1 MKTDRPLFWIVLVL
15 LSLGSLVG
23 AYRYFGEAFPLI
35 SLDLQMDRA
44 TALQRARELAVRN
57 QWGPPEYEQAAS
69 FGSSSRVQNFIE
81 LEGGGKEAFTR
92 VMAGDL
98 YSAYTWGVRHFREK
112 EATETLVRFTPAGKL
127 WGFREQLPEDQPGAT
142 LSDEEARS
150 LAETRLKEIL
160 GIELGPYELVEH
172 AQEVQPGGRTDHRLV
187 YEHRRQDIGDA
198 RYRLRLTVSG
208 DRFTEIARFIKVP
221 ESFDRRYQEMR
232 SSNTT
237 IGIIG
242 GVAMVLVYILG
253 GCLIGLF
260 FLLRRG
266 WVLWKQA
273 LFWGLLVA
281 LLQGLVALNQLP
293 LAWMNYDTA
302 LSRQGFLADQIV
314 GALVQFVVLGIVLT
328 LSFMAAE
335 TLSRKA
341 FPHHIQLWK
350 LGSRS
355 VANTRPVLGYTVAGY
370 LLVPLFFG
378 YEVAL
383 YFFSNNVLGWWSPS
397 NALLEPD
404 VLATYLPWLSS
415 IAISLQAGFWEECL
429 FRAVPLAGAA
439 LLGRRFGKP
448 ALWIGAAM
456 VLQALIFGAGHAAY
470 PTQPAYAR
478 VVELILPSL
487 FFGAIYL
494 RYGLLSAIVLH
505 FAFDVVWFAIPLFV
519 SEAPGVWVDQ
529 VLVVLLTLAPL
540 GAIGW
545 VRWRSGEWSA
555 LSPDKLNG
563 AWSPPSPRESEVEAE
578 ALPVESVSVL
588 SPALRSG
595 LLLGG
600 IAGLAIWVLLGK
612 FQTDVP
618 QLTVDREQAVKIARE
633 ALEEKGVRI
642 PPSWREMVSVR
653 GGATRTGRFV
663 WQTAGPETHEKLIG
677 SYVPG
682 ARWRI
687 RHATFEGSVEERAE
701 EYRVIVS
708 DSDSVPRVIH
718 RLPEAREGAALSE
731 EEARS
736 KAQAAVSG
744 RFGLAPEDIEE
755 VSAEPSQR
763 PARRDWTFVFA
774 DRTQSLPRGE
784 ARVAAVVAGD
794 EVSDVYR
801 LVHLPEDW
809 ERDERSRSSL
819 VRILGIVS
827 SILLALG
834 ALAAAVVAVVSW
846 SRRKFSART
855 FFWLAS
861 ILFLLRLTI
870 FLNRWPALT
879 SDLTTAAPLS
889 HQILALIAGSLIG
902 ILFLSL
908 LLALLFGWVKASG
921 CWGDEPTGGKIALG
935 VAMGVAAKAL
945 EVLATAFAAAK
956 APAWPQFRVMDDYL
970 PAIGP
975 LMESI
980 VQYLTLLCVLLVAVS
995 LVEVLTRGWSRRRYA
1010 GGLLILVGLA
1020 VQGADVDGV
1029 GEWLLKGMLLGALL
1043 LAAYIYL
1050 RAEAGLIPLALASYL
1065 ALGLL
1070 QQAVDQPYGGALL
1083 HYGLAAAGPL
1093 VAGWLFWKHLGGPVN
1108 ENVTRTPPSEQQA

>member
-1 MKTDRPLFWIVLVL
+1 M
-15 LSLGSLVG
+15 
-23 AYRYFGEAFPLI
+23 
-35 SLDLQMDRA
+35 
-44 TALQRARELAVRN
+44 
-57 QWGPPEYEQAAS
+57 
-69 FGSSSRVQNFIE
+69 
-81 LEGGGKEAFTR
+81 
-92 VMAGDL
+92 
-98 YSAYTWGVRHFREK
+98 
-112 EATETLVRFTPAGKL
+112 
-127 WGFREQLPEDQPGAT
+127 
-142 LSDEEARS
+142 
-150 LAETRLKEIL
+150 
-160 GIELGPYELVEH
+160 EH

-187 YEHRRQDIGDA
+187 YEHRRQDIGEA

-221 ESFDRRYQEMR
+221 EAFDRRYQEMR
-232 SSNTT
+232 SSNTA
-237 IGIIG
+237 IGAVG
-242 GVAMVLVYILG
+242 SVAMVLVYILG

-281 LLQGLVALNQLP
+281 FLQGLVALNQLP

-314 GALVQFVVLGIVLT
+314 GALVQFLALGIVLT

-341 FPHHIQLWK
+341 FPHHVQFWK
-350 LGSRS
+350 LGSRG
-355 VANTRPVLGYTVAGY
+355 VANTTPVLGYTVAGY

-383 YFFSNNVLGWWSPS
+383 YFISNNVLGWWSPS

-439 LLGRRFGKP
+439 LLGRRFGRP

-487 FFGAIYL
+487 FFGAVYL
-494 RYGLLSAIVLH
+494 RYGLLPAIVLH

-519 SEAPGVWVDQ
+519 SEAPGVWIDQ
-529 VLVVLLTLAPL
+529 VLVVLLTLVPL
-540 GAIGW
+540 GAIVW
-545 VRWRSGEWSA
+545 VRWRSREWSA
-555 LSPDKLNG
+555 LTPDKLNA
-563 AWSPPSPRESEVEAE
+563 AWSPPPPREREVEAE
-578 ALPVESVSVL
+578 APPVESVPVL
-588 SPALRSG
+588 APALRNG

-600 IAGLAIWVLLGK
+600 IAGLAVWVLLGR

-618 QLTVDREQAVKIARE
+618 ALEVDREQAVRIARE
-633 ALEEKGVRI
+633 ALQERGVRI

-653 GGATRTGRFV
+653 GGAIRTGRFV
-663 WQTAGPETHEKLIG
+663 WQTAGREAHQELTG
-677 SYVPG
+677 TYVPG

-687 RHATFEGSVEERAE
+687 RYATFEGSVEDRAE
-701 EYRVIVS
+701 EYRVIVA
-708 DSDSVPRVIH
+708 DSDTVPRVIH

-731 EEARS
+731 VEARS

-744 RFGLAPEDIEE
+744 RFGLAPGDLEE

-774 DRTQSLPRGE
+774 DRTRSLPRGE

-809 ERDERSRSSL
+809 EREERSRGNL
-819 VRILGIVS
+819 VRILGIVGG
-827 SILLALG
+827 ILLVLG
-834 ALAAAVVAVVSW
+834 GLAAAVVAAISW

-855 FFWLAS
+855 FLWMAP
-861 ILFLLRLTI
+861 ILFLLQLAA
-870 FLNRWPALT
+870 FSNGWPAMM
-879 SDLTTAAPLS
+879 SNLTTAQPLS
-889 HQILALIAGSLIG
+889 HQLLALIAGGLVG
-902 ILFLSL
+902 TLLLSL
-908 LLALLFGWVKASG
+908 LLALLFGWVKVSG
-921 CWGDEPTGGKIALG
+921 LWGGEAAGRRIALG
-935 VAMGVAAKAL
+935 VAVGVVAKGL
-945 EVLATAFAAAK
+945 QVLATAFTSAK
-956 APAWPQFRVMDDYL
+956 APAWPEFRALDNFL
-970 PAIGP
+970 PVFGP
-975 LMESI
+975 LIRE
-980 VQYLTLLCVLLVAVS
+980 VTQYFIFLGVLLVAVA

-1010 GGLLILVGLA
+1010 GGLLILLGLV
-1020 VQGADVDGV
+1020 VQGADVEGL
-1029 GEWLLKGMLLGALL
+1029 GEWLVKGLLLGALL
-1043 LAAYIYL
+1043 LAAYVYL

-1093 VAGWLFWKHLGGPVN
+1093 VAGWLFWRHLGGPGK
-1108 ENVTRTPPSEQQA
+1108 ESTTAPPSGQQA

>member
-1 MKTDRPLFWIVLVL
+1 MKTNRPLFWIVLVL
-15 LSLGSLVG
+15 LSLGSLAG

-35 SLDLQMDRA
+35 RLDLQMDRA
-44 TALQRARELAVRN
+44 TALQRAGELAGRY
-57 QWGPPEYEQAAS
+57 QWGPGEYEQAAS
-69 FGSSSRVQNFIE
+69 FGSSSQVQNYIE
-81 LEGGGKEAFTR
+81 LEGGGKETFSR

-98 YSAYTWGVRHFREK
+98 YSAYTWRVRHFREK
-112 EATETLVRFTPAGKL
+112 ETTESLIRFTPAGEL

-187 YEHRRQDIGDA
+187 YEHRRRDIGEA

-208 DRFTEIARFIKVP
+208 DRFTEIAPFIKVP
-221 ESFDRRYQEMR
+221 EAFNRRYQEMR
-232 SSNTT
+232 SSNNA
-237 IGIIG
+237 IGAVG
-242 GVAMVLVYILG
+242 SVAMVLVYILG

-281 LLQGLVALNQLP
+281 FLQGLVALNQLP

-302 LSRQGFLADQIV
+302 LSRQGFLADQV
-314 GALVQFVVLGIVLT
+314 VWALVQFVALGMVLT

-341 FPHHIQLWK
+341 FPHHVQFWK
-350 LGSRS
+350 LGSRG
-355 VANTRPVLGYTVAGY
+355 VANTTPVLGCTVAGY

-439 LLGRRFGKP
+439 LLGRRFGRP

-470 PTQPAYAR
+470 PAQPAYAR

-487 FFGAIYL
+487 FFGAVYL
-494 RYGLLSAIVLH
+494 RYGLLPAIVLH

-529 VLVVLLTLAPL
+529 VLVVLLTLVPL

-545 VRWRSGEWSA
+545 VRWRSREWSA
-555 LSPDKLNG
+555 LTPDKLNG
-563 AWSPPSPRESEVEAE
+563 AWSPPAAPEPEAE
-578 ALPVESVSVL
+578 AEAPPVASVPVL
-588 SPALRSG
+588 SPALRNG

-600 IAGLAIWVLLGK
+600 IAGLAVWVLLGR
-612 FQTDVP
+612 FQTDAPALEVG
-618 QLTVDREQAVKIARE
+618 REQAVKIARE
-633 ALEEKGVRI
+633 ALEERGVRV
-642 PPSWREMVSVR
+642 PPSWREMVSVW
-653 GGATRTGRFV
+653 GEATRTGRFV
-663 WQTAGPETHEKLIG
+663 WQTAGPETHQELTG

-682 ARWRI
+682 ARWRV
-687 RHATFEGSVEERAE
+687 RVATFEGSVEERAE
-701 EYRVIVS
+701 EYHVFVA
-708 DSDSVPRVIH
+708 DSDSAPRVIH
-718 RLPEAREGAALSE
+718 RLPEARKGAALSE
-731 EEARS
+731 EEARTR
-736 KAQAAVSG
+736 AQAGIAA
-744 RFGLAPEDIEE
+744 RFGLEPGDLQE

-774 DRTQSLPRGE
+774 DRTRSLPRGE

-794 EVSDVYR
+794 EVSDAYR

-809 ERDERSRSSL
+809 EREERSRGNL
-819 VRILGIVS
+819 VGILGIIGG
-827 SILLALG
+827 ILLVLG
-834 ALAAAVVAVVSW
+834 ALAATVVAVVSW
-846 SRRKFSART
+846 SRGKFSART
-855 FFWLAS
+855 FFWLAP
-861 ILFLLRLTI
+861 ILFLLQLAA
-870 FLNRWPALT
+870 FFNGWPAMI
-879 SDLTTAAPLS
+879 SNLTTAQPVS
-889 HQILALIAGSLIG
+889 HQLLALIAGGLIG
-902 ILFLSL
+902 TLFLSL

-921 CWGDEPTGGKIALG
+921 GWGDGSTGRRMALG
-935 VAMGVAAKAL
+935 VAVGVVAKGL
-945 EVLATAFAAAK
+945 QVLATAFTGAR
-956 APAWPQFRVMDDYL
+956 APAWPEFGALDNLL
-970 PAIGP
+970 PVLGP
-975 LMESI
+975 LI
-980 VQYLTLLCVLLVAVS
+980 QAVTQYFMLLCILLVAVS
-995 LVEVLTRGWSRRRYA
+995 LVEVLTCGWSRRRYA
-1010 GGLLILVGLA
+1010 GGLLILLGLV
-1020 VQGADVDGV
+1020 VQGSDVEGL
-1029 GEWLLKGMLLGALL
+1029 GEWLVRGLLLGAAL
-1043 LAAYIYL
+1043 LAAHVYL

-1083 HYGLAAAGPL
+1083 HYGLAAAGSL
-1093 VAGWLFWKHLGGPVN
+1093 VAGWLFWRHLGGPAG
-1108 ENVTRTPPSEQQA
+1108 ESLAQAPPSEQDA

>member
-1 MKTDRPLFWIVLVL
+1 MKTHRPLFWIVLVL

-35 SLDLQMDRA
+35 TLDLQMDRA
-44 TALQRARELAVRN
+44 TALQRARELAGRY
-57 QWGPPEYEQAAS
+57 QWGPQGYEQAAS
-69 FGSSSRVQNFIE
+69 FGSSSRVQNYIE
-81 LEGGGKEAFTR
+81 LEGGGKETFSR

-98 YSAYTWGVRHFREK
+98 YSAYTWSVRHFREK
-112 EATETLVRFTPAGKL
+112 ETTESLIRFTPAGEL
-127 WGFREQLPEDQPGAT
+127 WGFRERLPEDQPGAT
-142 LSDEEARS
+142 LSEEEARS
-150 LAETRLKEIL
+150 LAETRLKDIL

-187 YEHRRQDIGDA
+187 YEHRRRDIGDG

-208 DRFTEIARFIKVP
+208 DRFTEIARFVKVP
-221 ESFDRRYQEMR
+221 EAFDRRYQEMR
-232 SSNTT
+232 SSNTA
-237 IGIIG
+237 IGAVG
-242 GVAMVLVYILG
+242 SVAMVLVYVLG

-281 LLQGLVALNQLP
+281 FLQGLVALNQLP

-314 GALVQFVVLGIVLT
+314 WALVQFVALGIVLT

-350 LGSRS
+350 LGSRG
-355 VANTRPVLGYTVAGY
+355 VANTTPVLGCTVAGY
-370 LLVPLFFG
+370 LLVPLFFA

-439 LLGRRFGKP
+439 LLGRRFGRP
-448 ALWIGAAM
+448 ALWIGSAM
-456 VLQALIFGAGHAAY
+456 ALQALIFGAGHAAY

-487 FFGAIYL
+487 FFGAVYL
-494 RYGLLSAIVLH
+494 RYGLLPAIVLH

-529 VLVVLLTLAPL
+529 VLVVLLTLVPL

-545 VRWRSGEWSA
+545 VRWRAGEWSA
-555 LSPDKLNG
+555 LFPDKLNG
-563 AWSPPSPRESEVEAE
+563 AWNPPATREPAAEAE
-578 ALPVESVSVL
+578 APPVASVPVL
-588 SPALRSG
+588 SPALRNG

-600 IAGLAIWVLLGK
+600 IAGLAAWVLLGK

-618 QLTVDREQAVKIARE
+618 ELKVDREQAVKIARE
-633 ALEEKGVRI
+633 ALEERGVQI
-642 PPSWREMVSVR
+642 PSTWREMVSVR
-653 GGATRTGRFV
+653 GEATRTGRFI
-663 WQTAGPETHEKLIG
+663 WQTAGRETHAQLAG

-687 RHATFEGSVEERAE
+687 RYATFEGSVEERAE
-701 EYRVIVS
+701 EYRVIVAGS
-708 DSDSVPRVIH
+708 DRVPRVIH
-718 RLPEAREGAALSE
+718 RLPEARKGAALSE

-736 KAQAAVSG
+736 KAQAAVAA
-744 RFGLAPEDIEE
+744 RFGLEPGDLEE

-774 DRTQSLPRGE
+774 DRTQALPEGE

-809 ERDERSRSSL
+809 ERDERSRL
-819 VRILGIVS
+819 NRVRVLGVIRGV
-827 SILLALG
+827 LLALG
-834 ALAAAVVAVVSW
+834 AVFAAVVAVVGW
-846 SRRKFSART
+846 SRKRFSART
-855 FFWLAS
+855 FFWLAP
-861 ILFLLRLTI
+861 ILFLLQLAA
-870 FLNRWPALT
+870 FFNGWPAMISNLA
-879 SDLTTAAPLS
+879 TAQPLS
-889 HQILALIAGSLIG
+889 HQLLALIAGGLIG
-902 ILFLSL
+902 TLFLSL
-908 LLALLFGWVKASG
+908 LLALLFGWVKACG
-921 CWGDEPTGGKIALG
+921 RWGGEANGRRTALG
-935 VAMGVAAKAL
+935 VAVGLAAKGL
-945 EVLATAFAAAK
+945 QVLATAFTSAR
-956 APAWPQFRVMDDYL
+956 APAWPEFEGLDHVL
-970 PAIGP
+970 PALGP
-975 LMESI
+975 L
-980 VQYLTLLCVLLVAVS
+980 VQSLTQTFILLCVLLVAVAA
-995 LVEVLTRGWSRRRYA
+995 VEVLTRGWSRRRYA
-1010 GGLLILVGLA
+1010 GGLFLLLGLA
-1020 VQGADVDGV
+1020 WQPIDVEGP
-1029 GEWLLKGMLLGALL
+1029 GEWLVKGLLLGAVL
-1043 LAAYIYL
+1043 LAAYVYL
-1050 RAEAGLIPLALASYL
+1050 RAETGLIPLALASYL

-1083 HYGLAAAGPL
+1083 HYGLAAAGL
-1093 VAGWLFWKHLGGPVN
+1093 LIAGWLFWRHLGGPAK
-1108 ENVTRTPPSEQQA
+1108 ESMAQASPSVQQA

>member
-1 MKTDRPLFWIVLVL
+1 MKTHRPLFWIVLVL
-15 LSLGSLVG
+15 LSLGSLAG

-35 SLDLQMDRA
+35 TLDLQMDRA
-44 TALQRARELAVRN
+44 TALQRARELAGHY
-57 QWGPPEYEQAAS
+57 QWGPQDYEQAAS
-69 FGSSSRVQNFIE
+69 FGSSSQVQNYIE
-81 LEGGGKEAFTR
+81 LEGGGKETFSR
-92 VMAGDL
+92 VMASDL
-98 YSAYTWGVRHFREK
+98 YSAYTWRVRHFREK
-112 EATETLVRFTPAGKL
+112 ETTESLIRFTPAGEL
-127 WGFREQLPEDQPGAT
+127 WGFRERLPEDQPGAT
-142 LSDEEARS
+142 LSGEEARS
-150 LAETRLKEIL
+150 LAETRLKEIP
-160 GIELGPYELVEH
+160 GIELGSYKLVEH

-187 YEHRRQDIGDA
+187 YEHRRQDIGEA

-208 DRFTEIARFIKVP
+208 DRFTEIERFIKVP
-221 ESFDRRYQEMR
+221 ESFNRRYQEMR

-237 IGIIG
+237 IGTIG

-281 LLQGLVALNQLP
+281 FLQALVALNQLP

-314 GALVQFVVLGIVLT
+314 GALVQFVALGVVLT

-341 FPHHIQLWK
+341 FPHHIQFWK
-350 LGSRS
+350 LGSRG
-355 VANTRPVLGYTVAGY
+355 VANTRPVLGYAVAGY

-439 LLGRRFGKP
+439 LLGRRFGRP

-494 RYGLLSAIVLH
+494 RYGLLPAIVLH

-529 VLVVLLTLAPL
+529 VLVVLLTLVPV

-545 VRWRSGEWSA
+545 VRWRSREWSA
-555 LSPDKLNG
+555 LTPDKLNG
-563 AWSPPSPRESEVEAE
+563 AWSPPPTPEPEVQAE
-578 ALPVESVSVL
+578 APTAGRVPVL

-600 IAGLAIWVLLGK
+600 IAGLAVWALLGR

-618 QLTVDREQAVKIARE
+618 ALEVDREQAVRIARE
-633 ALEEKGVRI
+633 TLEEKGVRI
-642 PPSWREMVSVR
+642 PPSWREMVSIR

-663 WQTAGPETHEKLIG
+663 WQTAGRETHEELTG
-677 SYVPG
+677 SYLPG

-687 RHATFEGSVEERAE
+687 RYATFEGSVEERAE
-701 EYRVIVS
+701 EYRVIVA

-718 RLPEAREGAALSE
+718 RLPEARKGATLSE

-736 KAQAAVSG
+736 KAQAGVAA
-744 RFGLAPEDIEE
+744 RLGLAPGDLKE

-774 DRTQSLPRGE
+774 DRTRPLPRGE

-809 ERDERSRSSL
+809 ERDERSRGNL
-819 VRILGIVS
+819 VRVLGIVGG
-827 SILLALG
+827 ILLVLG
-834 ALAAAVVAVVSW
+834 ALAAAVVAVVGW
-846 SRRKFSART
+846 SRRRFSPRT
-855 FFWLAS
+855 FFWLVP
-861 ILFLLRLTI
+861 ILFLLQLAA
-870 FLNRWPALT
+870 FFNGWPALI
-879 SDLTTAAPLS
+879 SNLTTTQPLS
-889 HQILALIAGSLIG
+889 HQLLALIAGGLIG
-902 ILFLSL
+902 ALFLSL
-908 LLALLFGWVKASG
+908 LSALLFGWVKASG
-921 CWGDEPTGGKIALG
+921 DWRGESTGRRIALG
-935 VAMGVAAKAL
+935 VALGVVAKAFQVVAA
-945 EVLATAFAAAK
+945 AFTGAR
-956 APAWPQFRVMDDYL
+956 APAWPEFGALDRVL
-970 PAIGP
+970 PVLGP
-975 LMESI
+975 LI
-980 VQYLTLLCVLLVAVS
+980 QAITQYFMLLCVLLVAIA

-1010 GGLLILVGLA
+1010 AGLLILLGLV
-1020 VQGADVDGV
+1020 VQGADVEGP
-1029 GEWLLKGMLLGALL
+1029 GEWLVKGLLLGAAL
-1043 LAAYIYL
+1043 LAAYVYL
-1050 RAEAGLIPLALASYL
+1050 RAEVGLIPLALASYQ

-1083 HYGLAAAGPL
+1083 DYGLAAAGSL
-1093 VAGWLFWKHLGGPVN
+1093 VAGWLFWRHLEGTVK
-1108 ENVTRTPPSEQQA
+1108 ESVTAPPSGQQA

>member
-1 MKTDRPLFWIVLVL
+1 MKTNRPLFWIVLVL
-15 LSLGSLVG
+15 LSLSSLVG

-35 SLDLQMDRA
+35 TLDLQMDRA
-44 TALQRARELAVRN
+44 TALQRAKELAGRYH
-57 QWGPPEYEQAAS
+57 WGPQDYEQAAS
-69 FGSSSRVQNFIE
+69 FGSRSQVQNFIE

-92 VMAGDL
+92 VMASDL

-112 EATETLVRFTPAGKL
+112 ETTESLIRFTPAGEL
-127 WGFREQLPEDQPGAT
+127 WGFRETLPEDQPGAT
-142 LSDEEARS
+142 LSEEKARH
-150 LAETRLKEIL
+150 LAESRLKEIL

-187 YEHRRQDIGDA
+187 YEHRRRDIGEA

-208 DRFTEIARFIKVP
+208 DRFTEIGRYIKVP
-221 ESFDRRYQEMR
+221 ESFNRRYQEMR
-232 SSNTT
+232 SSNNT
-237 IGIIG
+237 IGTVG

-281 LLQGLVALNQLP
+281 SLQGLVALNQLP

-314 GALVQFVVLGIVLT
+314 GALVQFVALGIVLT

-335 TLSRKA
+335 SLSRKA
-341 FPHHIQLWK
+341 FPHHIQFWK
-350 LGSRS
+350 LGSRG

-439 LLGRRFGKP
+439 LLGRRFGRP

-494 RYGLLSAIVLH
+494 RYGLLPAIVLH

-529 VLVVLLTLAPL
+529 VLVVLLTLVPL

-545 VRWRSGEWSA
+545 VRWRSREWSA
-555 LSPDKLNG
+555 LTPDKLNG
-563 AWSPPSPRESEVEAE
+563 AWSPPPAREPEAE
-578 ALPVESVSVL
+578 TEAPPVANVPVL
-588 SPALRSG
+588 SPALRNG

-600 IAGLAIWVLLGK
+600 VAGLAVWVLLGR

-618 QLTVDREQAVKIARE
+618 ALEVDREQAVKIARD
-633 ALEEKGVRI
+633 ALKERGVQI

-653 GGATRTGRFV
+653 GESTRAGRFV
-663 WQTAGPETHEKLIG
+663 WQTAGRVAHGQLAG

-682 ARWRI
+682 AHWRI
-687 RHATFEGSVEERAE
+687 RYATFEGSVEERAE
-701 EYRVIVS
+701 EYRVIVA
-708 DSDSVPRVIH
+708 DPDSVPRVIH
-718 RLPEAREGAALSE
+718 RLPEARKGAALSE

-736 KAQAAVSG
+736 KTQAAVSG
-744 RFGLAPEDIEE
+744 RFGLAAEDLEE
-755 VSAEPSQR
+755 VSADPSQR

-774 DRTQSLPRGE
+774 DRTQPLPRGE

-809 ERDERSRSSL
+809 ERDERSRGNL
-819 VRILGIVS
+819 VGVLGIIS
-827 SILLALG
+827 GILLVLG
-834 ALAAAVVAVVSW
+834 ALAAAVVAVISW
-846 SRRKFSART
+846 SRGKFSART

-861 ILFLLRLTI
+861 ILILLRLI
-870 FLNRWPALT
+870 VFFNRWPALT
-879 SDLTTAAPLS
+879 SNLTTAAPLS
-889 HQILALIAGSLIG
+889 HQLLALIAGSLIG
-902 ILFLSL
+902 IIFLSL
-908 LLALLFGWVKASG
+908 LVALLFGWVKTAG
-921 CWGDEPTGGKIALG
+921 FRGDEASGGKIALG
-935 VAMGVAAKAL
+935 VAMGVVAKAL

-980 VQYLTLLCVLLVAVS
+980 IQYLTLLCVLLVAVT

-1010 GGLLILVGLA
+1010 GGLLILLGLA
-1020 VQGADVDGV
+1020 VQGADFEGL
-1029 GEWLLKGMLLGALL
+1029 GEWMVMGLLLGAVL

-1050 RAEAGLIPLALASYL
+1050 RAEASLIPLALASFL
-1065 ALGLL
+1065 ALGLI

-1093 VAGWLFWKHLGGPVN
+1093 VAGWLFWRHLGGRVKQS
-1108 ENVTRTPPSEQQA
+1108 VTSAPPSAQQA

>member
-1 MKTDRPLFWIVLVL
+1 MKTHRPLFWIVLVL
-15 LSLGSLVG
+15 LSLGSLAG

-35 SLDLQMDRA
+35 TLDLQMDRA
-44 TALQRARELAVRN
+44 TALQRARELAGRY
-57 QWGPPEYEQAAS
+57 QWGPQDYEQAAS
-69 FGSSSRVQNFIE
+69 FGSSSQVQNYIE
-81 LEGGGKEAFTR
+81 LEGGGKEAFSR
-92 VMAGDL
+92 VMASDL
-98 YSAYTWGVRHFREK
+98 YSAYTWRVRHFREK
-112 EATETLVRFTPAGKL
+112 ETTESLIRFTPAGEL
-127 WGFREQLPEDQPGAT
+127 WGFRERLPEDQPGAT

-150 LAETRLKEIL
+150 LAEARLKEIP

-187 YEHRRQDIGDA
+187 YEHRRQDIGEA

-208 DRFTEIARFIKVP
+208 DRFTEIERFIKVP
-221 ESFDRRYQEMR
+221 ESFNRRYQEMR

-237 IGIIG
+237 IGTIG

-281 LLQGLVALNQLP
+281 FLQALVALNRLP

-302 LSRQGFLADQIV
+302 LSRQGFLADQV
-314 GALVQFVVLGIVLT
+314 MGALVQFTALGVVLT

-341 FPHHIQLWK
+341 FPHHIQFWK
-350 LGSRS
+350 LGSRG
-355 VANTRPVLGYTVAGY
+355 VANTRPVLGHAVAGY
-370 LLVPLFFG
+370 LLVPIFFG

-439 LLGRRFGKP
+439 LLGRRFGRP

-494 RYGLLSAIVLH
+494 RYGLLPAIVLH

-529 VLVVLLTLAPL
+529 VLVVLLTLVPL

-545 VRWRSGEWSA
+545 VRWRSREWSA
-555 LSPDKLNG
+555 LTPDKLNG
-563 AWSPPSPRESEVEAE
+563 AWSPPPAPEAE
-578 ALPVESVSVL
+578 VRAEAPAAGRVPVL

-600 IAGLAIWVLLGK
+600 IAGLAVWALLGR

-618 QLTVDREQAVKIARE
+618 ALEVDREQAVRIARE
-633 ALEEKGVRI
+633 TLEEKGVRI
-642 PPSWREMVSVR
+642 PPSWREMVSIR

-663 WQTAGPETHEKLIG
+663 WQAAGRETHEKLAG

-687 RHATFEGSVEERAE
+687 RYATFEGSVEERAE
-701 EYRVIVS
+701 EYRVIVAG
-708 DSDSVPRVIH
+708 SDSVPRVIH
-718 RLPEAREGAALSE
+718 RLPEARRGAALSE

-736 KAQAAVSG
+736 KAQAGVAA
-744 RFGLAPEDIEE
+744 RFGLAPGDLEE

-774 DRTQSLPRGE
+774 DRTRPLPRGE

-809 ERDERSRSSL
+809 ERDERNRGNL
-819 VRILGIVS
+819 VRVLGIVGG
-827 SILLALG
+827 ILLVLG
-834 ALAAAVVAVVSW
+834 TLAAAVVALVSW

-855 FFWLAS
+855 FFWLVP
-861 ILFLLRLTI
+861 ILFLFQLAA
-870 FLNRWPALT
+870 FFNGWPALI
-879 SDLTTAAPLS
+879 SSLTTTQPSS
-889 HQILALIAGSLIG
+889 HQLLALISGGLIG
-902 ILFLSL
+902 ALFLSL

-921 CWGDEPTGGKIALG
+921 DWSGESTGRRIALG
-935 VAMGVAAKAL
+935 VAVGVVAKAFQ
-945 EVLATAFAAAK
+945 VVATAFTGAR
-956 APAWPQFRVMDDYL
+956 APAWPEFGALDKVL
-970 PAIGP
+970 PVFGP
-975 LMESI
+975 LI
-980 VQYLTLLCVLLVAVS
+980 QAITQYFMLLCVLLAAIA
-995 LVEVLTRGWSRRRYA
+995 LVEVLTRGWSRRRYVA
-1010 GGLLILVGLA
+1010 GLLILLGLVA
-1020 VQGADVDGV
+1020 QGADVEGL
-1029 GEWLLKGMLLGALL
+1029 GEWLVKGLLLGAAL
-1043 LAAYIYL
+1043 LAAYVYL
-1050 RAEAGLIPLALASYL
+1050 RAELGLIPLALASYL

-1093 VAGWLFWKHLGGPVN
+1093 VAGWLFWRHLEGVVK
-1108 ENVTRTPPSEQQA
+1108 ESVTAPPSGQPA

>member
-1 MKTDRPLFWIVLVL
+1 MKTNRPLFWIVLVL

-35 SLDLQMDRA
+35 TLDLQMDRA
-44 TALQRARELAVRN
+44 TALQRAKELAGRYE
-57 QWGPPEYEQAAS
+57 WGPEEYEQAAS
-69 FGSSSRVQNFIE
+69 FGSSSQVQNYIE
-81 LEGGGKEAFTR
+81 LEGGGKETFAR
-92 VMAGDL
+92 VMASDL
-98 YSAYTWGVRHFREK
+98 YSAYTWRVRHFREK
-112 EATETLVRFTPAGKL
+112 ETTESLIRFTPAGEL
-127 WGFREQLPEDQPGAT
+127 WGFRERLPEDQPGAT
-142 LSDEEARS
+142 LSDQEARS
-150 LAETRLKEIL
+150 LAETRLKAIL
-160 GIELGPYELVEH
+160 GIELEPYALVEH

-187 YEHRRQDIGDA
+187 YEHRRQDIGEA

-208 DRFTEIARFIKVP
+208 DRFTEIERFVKVP
-221 ESFDRRYQEMR
+221 EAFDRRYQEMR
-232 SSNTT
+232 SSNTA
-237 IGIIG
+237 IGAVG

-281 LLQGLVALNQLP
+281 FLQGLVALNQLP

-314 GALVQFVVLGIVLT
+314 WALVQFVALGIVLT

-335 TLSRKA
+335 SLSRKA
-341 FPHHIQLWK
+341 FPHHIQFWK
-350 LGSRS
+350 LGSRG

-370 LLVPLFFG
+370 LLVPIFFG

-439 LLGRRFGKP
+439 LLGRRFGRP

-494 RYGLLSAIVLH
+494 RYGLLPAIVLH

-529 VLVVLLTLAPL
+529 VLVVLLTLVPL

-545 VRWRSGEWSA
+545 VRWRSREWSA
-555 LSPDKLNG
+555 LTPDKLNG
-563 AWSPPSPRESEVEAE
+563 AWSPPPAREPEAE
-578 ALPVESVSVL
+578 AEAPPVASVPVL
-588 SPALRSG
+588 SPVLRSG

-600 IAGLAIWVLLGK
+600 IAGLAVWVLLGR

-618 QLTVDREQAVKIARE
+618 ALEVDREQAVKIARD
-633 ALEEKGVRI
+633 ALEERGVQI
-642 PPSWREMVSVR
+642 PPSWREMVTVQ
-653 GGATRTGRFV
+653 GEPTRAGRFV
-663 WQTAGPETHEKLIG
+663 WQTAGREAHGQLAG

-682 ARWRI
+682 PHWRI
-687 RHATFEGSVEERAE
+687 RYATFEGSVEDRAE

-708 DSDSVPRVIH
+708 DPDSVPRVIH

-736 KAQAAVSG
+736 KARAAVSG
-744 RFGLAPEDIEE
+744 RFGLAPGDLAEI
-755 VSAEPSQR
+755 SAEPSQR

-774 DRTQSLPRGE
+774 DRTQSLPQGE
-784 ARVAAVVAGD
+784 ARVAVVVAGD

-809 ERDERSRSSL
+809 ERDERSRGNL
-819 VRILGIVS
+819 VGVLGIIGG
-827 SILLALG
+827 ILLVLG
-834 ALAAAVVAVVSW
+834 ALAAAVIAVISW

-855 FFWLAS
+855 FFWVAS
-861 ILFLLRLTI
+861 ILFLLQLAA
-870 FLNRWPALT
+870 FFNGWPALI
-879 SDLTTAAPLS
+879 SNLTTAQPLS
-889 HQILALIAGSLIG
+889 HQLLALIAGGLIG
-902 ILFLSL
+902 TLFLSL

-921 CWGDEPTGGKIALG
+921 GWGGESTGRRIVLGVALG
-935 VAMGVAAKAL
+935 VMAKGL
-945 EVLATAFAAAK
+945 QVLATVFTSAR
-956 APAWPQFRVMDDYL
+956 APAWPEFRGLDNVL
-970 PAIGP
+970 PAFGP
-975 LMESI
+975 LIQS
-980 VQYLTLLCVLLVAVS
+980 VTQYSMLLCVLLVAVT
-995 LVEVLTRGWSRRRYA
+995 LVQVLTRGWSRRRYA
-1010 GGLLILVGLA
+1010 GGLLILLGLV
-1020 VQGADVDGV
+1020 VQGADVEGL
-1029 GEWLLKGMLLGALL
+1029 GEWLLKGLLLGAAM
-1043 LAAYIYL
+1043 LAAYVYL

-1093 VAGWLFWKHLGGPVN
+1093 VAGWLFRRHLGGPVR
-1108 ENVTRTPPSEQQA
+1108 ESVTAPPSGQQA

>member
-1 MKTDRPLFWIVLVL
+1 MKTNRPLFWIVLVL
-15 LSLGSLVG
+15 LALGSLVG

-35 SLDLQMDRA
+35 TLDLQMDRA
-44 TALQRARELAVRN
+44 TALQRAEELAGRYE
-57 QWGPPEYEQAAS
+57 WGPGEYEQAAS
-69 FGSSSRVQNFIE
+69 FGSNSRVQNYIE
-81 LEGGGKEAFTR
+81 LEGGGKETFSR
-92 VMAGDL
+92 VMASDL
-98 YSAYTWGVRHFREK
+98 YSAYTWRVRHFREK
-112 EATETLVRFTPAGKL
+112 ETTESLIRFTPAGDL
-127 WGFREQLPEDQPGAT
+127 WGFRERLPEDQPGAT
-142 LSDEEARS
+142 LSDEEARR
-150 LAETRLKEIL
+150 LAETGLKAIL
-160 GIELGPYELVEH
+160 GIELEPYELVEH

-187 YEHRRQDIGDA
+187 YEHERQDIGEA

-221 ESFDRRYQEMR
+221 EAFDRRYQEMR
-232 SSNTT
+232 SSNTA
-237 IGIIG
+237 IGAVGSIAI
-242 GVAMVLVYILG
+242 VLVYVLG

-281 LLQGLVALNQLP
+281 FLQGLVALNQLP

-302 LSRQGFLADQIV
+302 LSRQEFLADQIV
-314 GALVQFVVLGIVLT
+314 WALVQFVALGIVLT

-350 LGSRS
+350 LGSRG
-355 VANTRPVLGYTVAGY
+355 VANTTPVLGYTVAGY

-383 YFFSNNVLGWWSPS
+383 YFFSNNVLGWWAPS

-439 LLGRRFGKP
+439 LLGRRFGRP

-494 RYGLLSAIVLH
+494 RYGLLPAIVLH

-529 VLVVLLTLAPL
+529 VLVVLLTLVPL

-545 VRWRSGEWSA
+545 VRWRSREWSA
-555 LSPDKLNG
+555 LTPDKLNG
-563 AWSPPSPRESEVEAE
+563 AWSPPAAREPEAE
-578 ALPVESVSVL
+578 AEAPPVASVPVL
-588 SPALRSG
+588 SPVLRSG

-600 IAGLAIWVLLGK
+600 IAGLAVWILMGR

-618 QLTVDREQAVKIARE
+618 ALEVDREQAVRIARE
-633 ALEEKGVRI
+633 TLEEKGVRI
-642 PPSWREMVSVR
+642 PPSWREMVSIR

-663 WQTAGPETHEKLIG
+663 WQTAGRETHEKLTG

-682 ARWRI
+682 PRWRI
-687 RHATFEGSVEERAE
+687 RYATFEGSVEDRAE
-701 EYRVIVS
+701 EYRVIVAGS
-708 DSDSVPRVIH
+708 DTVPRVIH
-718 RLPEAREGAALSE
+718 RLPEAREGEALSE
-731 EEARS
+731 EAARS
-736 KAQAAVSG
+736 KAQAAVSS
-744 RFGLAPEDIEE
+744 RCGLAPGDLKE
-755 VSAEPSQR
+755 VSADPSQR

-774 DRTQSLPRGE
+774 DRTRSLPQGE

-819 VRILGIVS
+819 VGILGIIGG
-827 SILLALG
+827 ILLALG

-855 FFWLAS
+855 FFWLAP
-861 ILFLLRLTI
+861 ILFLLQLAA
-870 FLNRWPALT
+870 FFNGWPAMISNL
-879 SDLTTAAPLS
+879 STAQPLS
-889 HQILALIAGSLIG
+889 HQLLGLIAGGFIG
-902 ILFLSL
+902 TLLLSL

-921 CWGDEPTGGKIALG
+921 RWGGEATGRRIALG
-935 VAMGVAAKAL
+935 VALGVVAKGL
-945 EVLATAFAAAK
+945 QVLATAFTSAR
-956 APAWPQFRVMDDYL
+956 APAWPEFGGLDSVL
-970 PAIGP
+970 PAFGP
-975 LMESI
+975 LIQSI
-980 VQYLTLLCVLLVAVS
+980 TQYFMLLCVLLVAVS

-1010 GGLLILVGLA
+1010 GGLLILLGLV
-1020 VQGADVDGV
+1020 VQGADVEGV
-1029 GEWLLKGMLLGALL
+1029 GEWLLKGLLLGAAL
-1043 LAAYIYL
+1043 LAAYVYL
-1050 RAEAGLIPLALASYL
+1050 RAEAVLIPLALASYL
-1065 ALGLL
+1065 ALGLI
-1070 QQAVDQPYGGALL
+1070 QQAVDQPYGGALM

-1093 VAGWLFWKHLGGPVN
+1093 VAGWLFWRHLGGPARESIVQG
-1108 ENVTRTPPSEQQA
+1108 PPSEEGA

>member
-1 MKTDRPLFWIVLVL
+1 MKTHRPLFWIVLVL
-15 LSLGSLVG
+15 LSLGSLAG

-35 SLDLQMDRA
+35 TLDLRMDRA
-44 TALQRARELAVRN
+44 AALDRSRQLAGRY
-57 QWGPPEYEQAAS
+57 QWGPRDYEQAAS
-69 FGSSSRVQNFIE
+69 FGSSSQVQNYIE
-81 LEGGGKEAFTR
+81 LEGGGKETFAR

-98 YSAYTWGVRHFREK
+98 YSAYTWRVRHFREK
-112 EATETLVRFTPAGKL
+112 ETTESLIRFTPAGEL
-127 WGFREQLPEDQPGAT
+127 WGFREKLPEDQPGAT
-142 LSDEEARS
+142 LSEAEART
-150 LAETRLKEIL
+150 LAESRLKEIL

-187 YEHRRQDIGDA
+187 YQHRRRDIGEA

-208 DRFTEIARFIKVP
+208 DRFTEITRFIKVP
-221 ESFDRRYQEMR
+221 EAFDRRFQEMR
-232 SSNTT
+232 SSNTA
-237 IGIIG
+237 IGAVG
-242 GVAMVLVYILG
+242 SVAMVLVYVLG

-281 LLQGLVALNQLP
+281 FLQGLVALNQLP
-293 LAWMNYDTA
+293 LAWMDYDTA
-302 LSRQGFLADQIV
+302 LSRQGFLADQIA
-314 GALVQFVVLGIVLT
+314 GALVQFVALGVVLT

-335 TLSRKA
+335 SLSRKA
-341 FPHHIQLWK
+341 FPHHIQFWK
-350 LGSRS
+350 LGSRG
-355 VANTRPVLGYTVAGY
+355 VANTRPVLGYAVAGY

-404 VLATYLPWLSS
+404 VLATWLPWLSS

-439 LLGRRFGKP
+439 LLGRRFGRP
-448 ALWIGAAM
+448 ALWIGSAM

-487 FFGAIYL
+487 FLGAVYL
-494 RYGLLSAIVLH
+494 RYGLLPAIVLH

-529 VLVVLLTLAPL
+529 VLVVLLTLVPL

-545 VRWRSGEWSA
+545 VRWRAGEWST
-555 LSPDKLNG
+555 LSPDKLNQ
-563 AWSPPSPRESEVEAE
+563 AWSPPPPREPEVEAE
-578 ALPVESVSVL
+578 APPVRSVPVL
-588 SPALRSG
+588 APALRSG

-600 IAGLAIWVLLGK
+600 IAGLAVWVLLGK
-612 FQTDVP
+612 FQTDAPPLEVG
-618 QLTVDREQAVKIARE
+618 REQAVKIARQ
-633 ALEEKGVRI
+633 ALEERGVQI
-642 PPSWREMVSVR
+642 PSTWREMVSVR
-653 GGATRTGRFV
+653 GGATRTGRFI
-663 WQTAGPETHEKLIG
+663 WQTAGPETHAQLAG
-677 SYVPG
+677 SYVPA
-682 ARWRI
+682 ARWRV
-687 RHATFEGSVEERAE
+687 RYATFEGSVEERAE
-701 EYRVIVS
+701 EYRVIVA
-708 DSDSVPRVIH
+708 DSDSVPRLIH

-736 KAQAAVSG
+736 RAQAAVAA
-744 RFGLAPEDIEE
+744 RFGLEPGDLQE

-774 DRTQSLPRGE
+774 DRTRSLPRGE

-809 ERDERSRSSL
+809 EREERSRGNL
-819 VRILGIVS
+819 VRILGIIGGV
-827 SILLALG
+827 LLALG
-834 ALAAAVVAVVSW
+834 AVAAAVVALVGW

-855 FFWLAS
+855 FFWLAP
-861 ILFLLRLTI
+861 ILFLLQLAA
-870 FLNRWPALT
+870 FFNGWPAMISNLA
-879 SDLTTAAPLS
+879 TAQPLS
-889 HQILALIAGSLIG
+889 HQLLALIAGGLIG
-902 ILFLSL
+902 TLFLSL
-908 LLALLFGWVKASG
+908 LLALLFGWVKAAGGWSG
-921 CWGDEPTGGKIALG
+921 EAAGRRMALG
-935 VAMGVAAKAL
+935 VALGVVAKGL
-945 EVLATAFAAAK
+945 QVLATAFTGAR
-956 APAWPQFRVMDDYL
+956 APAWPEFGALDNVL
-970 PAIGP
+970 PVPGP
-975 LMESI
+975 LVQSI
-980 VQYLTLLCVLLVAVS
+980 TQYFMLLCVLLVAVS

-1010 GGLLILVGLA
+1010 GGLLILLGLV
-1020 VQGADVDGV
+1020 VQGADVDGL
-1029 GEWLLKGMLLGALL
+1029 GEWMVKGLLLGAAL
-1043 LAAYIYL
+1043 LAAYVYL

-1070 QQAVDQPYGGALL
+1070 QQALDQPYAGALL
-1083 HYGLAAAGPL
+1083 HYSLAAAGSL
-1093 VAGWLFWKHLGGPVN
+1093 IAGWLFWRHLGGAAKESVAPSA
-1108 ENVTRTPPSEQQA
+1108 SEQQV

>member
-1 MKTDRPLFWIVLVL
+1 MKTNRPLFWIVLVL

-23 AYRYFGEAFPLI
+23 AYRYFGKAFPLI
-35 SLDLQMDRA
+35 TLDLQMDRA
-44 TALQRARELAVRN
+44 TALQRAGELAGRY
-57 QWGPPEYEQAAS
+57 QWGPGEYEQAAS
-69 FGSSSRVQNFIE
+69 FGSSSQVQNYIE
-81 LEGGGKEAFTR
+81 LEGGGKETFAR
-92 VMAGDL
+92 VMDSDL
-98 YSAYTWGVRHFREK
+98 YSAYTWRVRHFREK
-112 EATETLVRFTPAGKL
+112 ETTESLIRFTPAGKL
-127 WGFREQLPEDQPGAT
+127 WGFRERLPEDQPGAT

-150 LAETRLKEIL
+150 LAENRLKEIL

-187 YEHRRQDIGDA
+187 YEHRRRDIGEA

-208 DRFTEIARFIKVP
+208 DRFTEIGRFIKVP
-221 ESFDRRYQEMR
+221 EAFDRRYQEMR
-232 SSNTT
+232 SSNTA
-237 IGIIG
+237 IGAVG
-242 GVAMVLVYILG
+242 SVAMVLVYVLG

-281 LLQGLVALNQLP
+281 FLQGLVALNQLP

-314 GALVQFVVLGIVLT
+314 WALVQFVALGIVLT

-350 LGSRS
+350 LGSRG
-355 VANTRPVLGYTVAGY
+355 VANTTPVLGYTVAGY

-439 LLGRRFGKP
+439 LLGRRFGRP

-456 VLQALIFGAGHAAY
+456 ILQALIFGAGHAAY

-487 FFGAIYL
+487 FFGAVYL
-494 RYGLLSAIVLH
+494 RYGLLPAIVLH

-529 VLVVLLTLAPL
+529 VLVVLLTLVPL
-540 GAIGW
+540 GAVGW

-563 AWSPPSPRESEVEAE
+563 AWSPPATREPEVEAE
-578 ALPVESVSVL
+578 VPPVASVSVL
-588 SPALRSG
+588 SPALRNG

-600 IAGLAIWVLLGK
+600 VAGLAVWVLLGR

-618 QLTVDREQAVKIARE
+618 ALEVDREKAVKIARE
-633 ALEEKGVRI
+633 ALEGRGVQI
-642 PPSWREMVSVR
+642 PSTWREMVSIR
-653 GGATRTGRFV
+653 GEATRTGRFI
-663 WQTAGPETHEKLIG
+663 WQTAGSETHAQLAG

-687 RHATFEGSVEERAE
+687 RYATFEGSVEERAE
-701 EYRVIVS
+701 EYRVIVA
-708 DSDSVPRVIH
+708 DSDTVPRVIH
-718 RLPEAREGAALSE
+718 RLPEARKGAALSE
-731 EEARS
+731 KEARS
-736 KAQAAVSG
+736 KAQAAIAA
-744 RFGLAPEDIEE
+744 RLGLEPGDLEE

-774 DRTQSLPRGE
+774 DRTRSLPRGE

-809 ERDERSRSSL
+809 ERDERSRGNL
-819 VRILGIVS
+819 VRVLGIIGG
-827 SILLALG
+827 ILLALG
-834 ALAAAVVAVVSW
+834 ALAAAVVALVGW
-846 SRRKFSART
+846 SRRRFSART
-855 FFWLAS
+855 FFWLAP
-861 ILFLLRLTI
+861 ILFLLQLAA
-870 FLNRWPALT
+870 FFNGWPAMISNLA
-879 SDLTTAAPLS
+879 TAQPLS
-889 HQILALIAGSLIG
+889 HQLLGLIAGGLIG
-902 ILFLSL
+902 TLFLSL
-908 LLALLFGWVKASG
+908 LLALLFGWVRASG
-921 CWGDEPTGGKIALG
+921 RWSGESTGRRIALG
-935 VAMGVAAKAL
+935 VAVGVVAKGL
-945 EVLATAFAAAK
+945 QVLATAFTSAR
-956 APAWPQFRVMDDYL
+956 APAWPEFGALDNVL
-970 PAIGP
+970 PVLGP
-975 LMESI
+975 LI
-980 VQYLTLLCVLLVAVS
+980 QAVTQYVILLCVLLVAVS

-1010 GGLLILVGLA
+1010 GGLLILLGVV
-1020 VQGADVDGV
+1020 VQGADVEGL
-1029 GEWLLKGMLLGALL
+1029 GEWLVKGILLGAVL
-1043 LAAYIYL
+1043 LAAYVYL

-1083 HYGLAAAGPL
+1083 HYGLAASGPL
-1093 VAGWLFWKHLGGPVN
+1093 IAGWLFWRHLGGSDRESVTAPV
-1108 ENVTRTPPSEQQA
+1108 SGEQA